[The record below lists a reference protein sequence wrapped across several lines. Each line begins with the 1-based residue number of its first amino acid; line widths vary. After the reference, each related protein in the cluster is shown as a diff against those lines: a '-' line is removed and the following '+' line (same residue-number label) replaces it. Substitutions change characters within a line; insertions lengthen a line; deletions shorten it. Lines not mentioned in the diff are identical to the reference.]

1 MKKFLALAALVL
13 GLASC
18 QTEPEGLDVNVGGAV
33 DTVITVNIPEA
44 ETRANN
50 SGIGVFENGVLD
62 GDATMRYIFQVY
74 YNGETNEASRQVKYA
89 DGTSVSFPVRLVP
102 GRDYQFVVWADVVT
116 AENAGDNH
124 YNTTDLK
131 NITLSNPS
139 TWVAMDETRDAFT
152 ATYKAE
158 KYNGSQ
164 SINIDLYRPFAKLRV
179 VTTDYTALA
188 NLGAG
193 IKAAKATVKYT
204 TDHRSAFNAY
214 TSKAMAADKA
224 NVEHTKYVIAEYTN
238 EDDASRT
245 IFSDYFF
252 AENGDIVKFE
262 MTVYDTNGQEIVT
275 RVFNTDINV
284 NRNYLTTIKG
294 NILTDGNDINVEVKP
309 GFGGTE
315 NPDINYNVITTGSEL
330 IKAIENGGSYL
341 VGNDI
346 YVSAPVASTLAT
358 RAAAVESTINLNG
371 KNITVSNK
379 TVKAFATV
387 AAGNTLTFV
396 GEGNV
401 KLTSDSTAPF
411 INNEGKV
418 VLNGGAFVS
427 ESTSD
432 IIAGDGEIFET
443 GGSIDQDN
451 VKTQLEALQYVFAN
465 GGEMTLTEDIEATET
480 LAITTTNAVV
490 INGGEKSINSAA
502 RYGIEITV
510 DNADVTF
517 NNVNLEVTAE
527 SIYTSYICGIKLT
540 TNNSELTLNNC
551 NVGFDHPSAH
561 DWAYAVNQPY
571 KENNIININGGSY
584 EGANVVNIW
593 GKNHVVNIDGA
604 TLTSLY
610 QYNKMY
616 VGCCIRINS
625 DESNQATGNKV
636 TAKNATF
643 NGDYAVAA
651 MDSGTNNT
659 ITLEGCTDNT
669 KRPSVL
675 DADTDYGYITIA
687 DALAD
692 GATNIHLIDEGE
704 YTLPLG
710 IEAKSGDVVKL
721 VGDVE
726 GVVLLGTNNQWNNN
740 QLPGNY
746 ASGMNL
752 SLENV
757 TYKTINNGYSGG
769 FGGAKSVTFTDC
781 EIIGQ
786 MSAHSNAPHYFYGC
800 TIDPLNG
807 YLYTYASN
815 CVFEGCYF
823 RASEGKALQVY
834 AEAAGTFTTTIKNCR
849 FEAFKQAQTWDK
861 KPVTGIDINSANGAK
876 MVVAIENCTTEGFP
890 VGLNSSSELFNIK
903 CDLSLVTLTVDGLRW
918 VAPNVFLNEAGQA
931 VVGDTTGL
939 KAAVA
944 AGYYDIAL
952 KAGLYETKDFSFNGK
967 TLSLTGIE
975 EGAKILNSQNN
986 AVASGAFDS
995 CKVAFKDLT
1004 IETLGGIYKGFA
1016 RMEATYTNCNFVNN
1030 YFTFQGK
1037 HEFVGCKFDA
1047 PTTPKNEHCLW
1058 TYGASELNF
1067 TECEF
1072 NYNDRCI
1079 NVYQDNGKSSVVVV
1093 FDKCKFNTENAASVG
1108 AVEINASAFPQGATL
1123 NFTECTA
1130 PANGH
1135 MVFIS
1140 KWDPTAGET
1149 ATVTV
1154 DGAAYTTPIQE

>member
-188 NLGAG
+188 NLGTG
-193 IKAAKATVKYT
+193 IKAEKATVAYT
-204 TDHRSAFNAY
+204 TEHRSAFNAY
-214 TSKAMAADKA
+214 TSEAKAADKA
-224 NVEHTKYVIAEYTN
+224 NVEHTKYVIAEYTD
-238 EDDASRT
+238 EEDASRT

>member
-33 DTVITVNIPEA
+33 DTVVTVNIPEA

-50 SGIGVFENGVLD
+50 SGIGVFENGILESDDYTV
-62 GDATMRYIFQVY
+62 RYIFQVY
-74 YNGETNEASRQVKYA
+74 YNGETNTESRQYA
-89 DGTSVSFPVRLVP
+89 YSDGTSVSFPVRLVP
-102 GRDYQFVVWADVVT
+102 GRDYQFVVWADVVK
-116 AENAGDNH
+116 ADKQDLH

-152 ATYKAE
+152 ASHKAE

-179 VTTDYTALA
+179 VTTDYVALA

-193 IKAAKATVKYT
+193 IEAKTATVKYT
-204 TDHRSAFNAY
+204 TEHRSAFNAY
-214 TSKAMAADKA
+214 TSEAEAADLSGVKHE
-224 NVEHTKYVIAEYTN
+224 NYTIATYSLEN
-238 EDDASRT
+238 DAKRT

-252 AENGDIVKFE
+252 AEDDIVKFE

-275 RVFNTDINV
+275 RVFNTDIYAK
-284 NRNYLTTIKG
+284 RNHLTTLLG

-379 TVKAFATV
+379 TAKAFATV

-480 LAITTTNAVV
+480 LTITTTNAVV
-490 INGGEKSINSAA
+490 INGGEKSIKSAA

-527 SIYTSYICGIKLT
+527 SVYTSYICGIKLT

-625 DESNQATGNKV
+625 DESNQGTGNKV

-659 ITLEGCTDNT
+659 IILEGCTDNT

-675 DADTDYGYITIA
+675 DADTDYGYLTIA

-692 GATNIHLIDEGE
+692 GATNIHFIDEGE
-704 YTLPLG
+704 FTLPLG
-710 IEAKSGDVVKL
+710 LEAKSGDIVKL
-721 VGDVE
+721 IGDVE

-740 QLPGNY
+740 ALPGNY

-786 MSAHSNAPHYFYGC
+786 MYAHSNAPHYFYGC

-849 FEAFKQAQTWDK
+849 FEAFKHAQTWDK

-890 VGLNSSSELFNIK
+890 VGLNSSSDLFNVK

-939 KAAVA
+939 KAVVN

-952 KAGLYETKDFSFNGK
+952 KAGVYETKDFSFNGK

-1058 TYGASELNF
+1058 TYGASELHF

-1093 FDKCKFNTENAASVG
+1093 FDKCEFNTENAASVG

-1130 PANGH
+1130 PAYGH

-1140 KWDPTAGET
+1140 KWDPTAGAT
-1149 ATVTV
+1149 AKVTV

>member
-1 MKKFLALAALVL
+1 
-13 GLASC
+13 
-18 QTEPEGLDVNVGGAV
+18 
-33 DTVITVNIPEA
+33 
-44 ETRANN
+44 
-50 SGIGVFENGVLD
+50 
-62 GDATMRYIFQVY
+62 
-74 YNGETNEASRQVKYA
+74 
-89 DGTSVSFPVRLVP
+89 
-102 GRDYQFVVWADVVT
+102 
-116 AENAGDNH
+116 
-124 YNTTDLK
+124 
-131 NITLSNPS
+131 
-139 TWVAMDETRDAFT
+139 
-152 ATYKAE
+152 
-158 KYNGSQ
+158 
-164 SINIDLYRPFAKLRV
+164 
-179 VTTDYTALA
+179 
-188 NLGAG
+188 
-193 IKAAKATVKYT
+193 
-204 TDHRSAFNAY
+204 
-214 TSKAMAADKA
+214 
-224 NVEHTKYVIAEYTN
+224 
-238 EDDASRT
+238 
-245 IFSDYFF
+245 
-252 AENGDIVKFE
+252 
-262 MTVYDTNGQEIVT
+262 
-275 RVFNTDINV
+275 
-284 NRNYLTTIKG
+284 
-294 NILTDGNDINVEVKP
+294 
-309 GFGGTE
+309 
-315 NPDINYNVITTGSEL
+315 
-330 IKAIENGGSYL
+330 
-341 VGNDI
+341 
-346 YVSAPVASTLAT
+346 
-358 RAAAVESTINLNG
+358 
-371 KNITVSNK
+371 
-379 TVKAFATV
+379 
-387 AAGNTLTFV
+387 
-396 GEGNV
+396 
-401 KLTSDSTAPF
+401 
-411 INNEGKV
+411 
-418 VLNGGAFVS
+418 
-427 ESTSD
+427 
-432 IIAGDGEIFET
+432 
-443 GGSIDQDN
+443 
-451 VKTQLEALQYVFAN
+451 
-465 GGEMTLTEDIEATET
+465 MTLTEDIEATET
-480 LAITTTNAVV
+480 LVISTTNAVV

-502 RYGIEITV
+502 RYGIEITA

-517 NNVNLEVTAE
+517 NNVNLEVSAE
-527 SIYTSYICGIKLT
+527 SVYTSYICGIKLT

-551 NVGFDHPSAH
+551 NVGFNHPSAH

-571 KENNIININGGSY
+571 KENNVININGGSY
-584 EGANVVNIW
+584 EGANAVNIW

-675 DADTDYGYITIA
+675 DADTDYGYLTIA

-692 GATNIHLIDEGE
+692 GATNIHLIDKGE

-710 IEAKSGDVVKL
+710 LEAKSGDVVKL
-721 VGDVE
+721 IGDVE
-726 GVVLLGTNNQWNNN
+726 GVVLLGTNNAYNNN
-740 QLPGNY
+740 ALPGNY

-786 MSAHSNAPHYFYGC
+786 MYAHSNAPHYFYGC

-849 FEAFKQAQTWDK
+849 FEAFKQAQTWDQ

-890 VGLNSSSELFNIK
+890 VGLNSSSDLFNVK

-952 KAGLYETKDFSFNGK
+952 KAGVYETKDFSFNGK
-967 TLSLTGIE
+967 TLKLTGIE

-1030 YFTFQGK
+1030 YFTFLGK

-1079 NVYQDNGKSSVVVV
+1079 NVYMDNGKSSVAVA

-1123 NFTECTA
+1123 SFTECTA

-1140 KWDPTAGET
+1140 KWDSTAGAT

-1154 DGAAYTTPIQE
+1154 DGVAYTTPIQQ

>member
-33 DTVITVNIPEA
+33 DTVVTVNIPEA

-102 GRDYQFVVWADVVT
+102 GRNYQFVVWADVVT

-152 ATYKAE
+152 ASHKAE

-164 SINIDLYRPFAKLRV
+164 AINIDLYRPFAKLRV
-179 VTTDYTALA
+179 VTTDYVALD

-193 IKAAKATVKYT
+193 IKAKTATVKYT
-204 TDHRSAFNAY
+204 TEHRSAFNAY
-214 TSKAMAADKA
+214 TSKAEAADLSGVKHE
-224 NVEHTKYVIAEYTN
+224 NYTIATYSL
-238 EDDASRT
+238 EDDAKRT

-252 AENGDIVKFE
+252 AEDDVVKFE

-275 RVFNTDINV
+275 RVFNTDIYAK
-284 NRNYLTTIKG
+284 RNHLTTLLG

-330 IKAIENGGSYL
+330 IKAIKNGGSYL

-379 TVKAFATV
+379 TAKAFATV

-432 IIAGDGEIFET
+432 IIAGNGEIFET

-490 INGGEKSINSAA
+490 INGGEKSIKSAA

-527 SIYTSYICGIKLT
+527 SVYTSYICGIKLT

-571 KENNIININGGSY
+571 KENNVININGGSY

-659 ITLEGCTDNT
+659 ITFEGCTDNT

-675 DADTDYGYITIA
+675 DADTDYGYLTIA

-721 VGDVE
+721 IGDVE

-740 QLPGNY
+740 ALPGNY

-786 MSAHSNAPHYFYGC
+786 MYAHSNAPHYFYGC

-876 MVVAIENCTTEGFP
+876 MVVAIENCKTEGFP
-890 VGLNSSSELFNIK
+890 VGLNSSSDLFNVK

-939 KAAVA
+939 KAVVN

-952 KAGLYETKDFSFNGK
+952 KAGVYETKDFSFNGK

-1058 TYGASELNF
+1058 TYGASELRF

-1079 NVYQDNGKSSVVVV
+1079 NVYQDNGKSSVAVV

-1123 NFTECTA
+1123 SFTECTA

-1140 KWDPTAGET
+1140 KWDSTAGAT

>member
-33 DTVITVNIPEA
+33 DTVVTVNIPEA

-50 SGIGVFENGVLD
+50 SGIGVFENGILESDDYTV
-62 GDATMRYIFQVY
+62 RYIFQVY
-74 YNGETNEASRQVKYA
+74 YNGETNEASRQVKYT

-102 GRDYQFVVWADVVT
+102 GRDYQFVVWADVVK
-116 AENAGDNH
+116 ADKQDLH

-152 ATYKAE
+152 ASYKAE

-164 SINIDLYRPFAKLRV
+164 AINIDLNRPFAKLRV
-179 VTTDYTALA
+179 VTTDYAALA

-214 TSKAMAADKA
+214 TSEAEDADLSGVKHE
-224 NVEHTKYVIAEYTN
+224 NYTIATYSLEN
-238 EDDASRT
+238 DAKRT

-252 AENGDIVKFE
+252 AEDDVVKFE

-275 RVFNTDINV
+275 RVFNTDIYAK
-284 NRNYLTTIKG
+284 RNHLTTLLG

-379 TVKAFATV
+379 TAKAFATV

-480 LAITTTNAVV
+480 LTITTTNAVV

-616 VGCCIRINS
+616 VGCCIRTDSN
-625 DESNQATGNKV
+625 ESNPGTGNKV

-659 ITLEGCTDNT
+659 ITFEGCTDNT

-675 DADTDYGYITIA
+675 DADTNYGYLTIA

-692 GATNIHLIDEGE
+692 GATNIHFIDEGE
-704 YTLPLG
+704 YTLPFG
-710 IEAKSGDVVKL
+710 IGAKSGDVVKL
-721 VGDVE
+721 IGDVE

-740 QLPGNY
+740 ANPGNS
-746 ASGMNL
+746 ATGMNL
-752 SLENV
+752 TLENV

-769 FGGAKSVTFTDC
+769 FGSAKSVTFTDC

-786 MSAHSNAPHYFYGC
+786 MYAHSNAPHYFYGC

-815 CVFEGCYF
+815 CVFEECYF

-834 AEAAGTFTTTIKNCR
+834 AEAPGTFTTTIKNCR
-849 FEAFKQAQTWDK
+849 FEAFKQAQTYDK

-890 VGLNSSSELFNIK
+890 VGLNSSSDLFNVK

-952 KAGLYETKDFSFNGK
+952 KAGVYETKDFSFNGK

-1058 TYGASELNF
+1058 TYGASELHF

-1093 FDKCKFNTENAASVG
+1093 FDKCEFNTENAASVG

-1123 NFTECTA
+1123 SFTECTA
-1130 PANGH
+1130 PANGR

-1140 KWDPTAGET
+1140 KWDSTAGAT

-1154 DGAAYTTPIQE
+1154 DGVAYTTPIQE

>member
-1 MKKFLALAALVL
+1 MKRFLAIAALVL
-13 GLASC
+13 GLAAC

-33 DTVITVNIPEA
+33 DTVITVNIPEN
-44 ETRANN
+44 ETRAND
-50 SGIGVFENGVLD
+50 SGIGVFYNGILESND
-62 GDATMRYIFQVY
+62 YTMRYIFEVY
-74 YNGETNEASRQVKYA
+74 YNGETNDASRQVIYT
-89 DGTSVSFPVRLVP
+89 DGTTVSFPVRLVP
-102 GRDYQFVVWADVVT
+102 GRDYQFVVWADVVMQGGKSLDQLGVYE
-116 AENAGDNH
+116 ASADLH
-124 YNTTDLK
+124 YNTAELT
-131 NITLSNPS
+131 NITLSNNPS

-152 ATYKAE
+152 ATYEAKQF
-158 KYNGSQ
+158 NGAQ

-179 VTTDYTALA
+179 VTTDYVALA
-188 NLGAG
+188 NHGTG
-193 IKAAKATVKYT
+193 IEAEKATVKYT
-204 TDHRSAFNAY
+204 TKHRSAFNAY
-214 TSKAMAADKA
+214 TSKAEAADKA
-224 NVEHTKYVIAEYTN
+224 DVEHTQYIIAEYTN
-238 EDDASRT
+238 EDDAKRT

-252 AENGDIVKFE
+252 AEDDVVKFE
-262 MTVYDTNGQEIVT
+262 MTVYDTNGDEIVT
-275 RVFNTDINV
+275 RVFNTDIYAK
-284 NRNYLTTIKG
+284 RNHLTTLLG

-315 NPDINYNVITTGSEL
+315 NPDINYNVITSGSEL

-379 TVKAFATV
+379 TDKAFATV
-387 AAGNTLTFV
+387 VADNTLTFV

-418 VLNGGAFVS
+418 VLNGGEFVS

-432 IIAGDGEIFET
+432 IIAGNGEIFET

-480 LAITTTNAVV
+480 LTITTTNAVV
-490 INGGEKSINSAA
+490 INGGEKSIKSAA

-551 NVGFDHPSAH
+551 NVGFNHPSAH

-571 KENNIININGGSY
+571 KENNVININGGSY

-625 DESNQATGNKV
+625 NESNQGTGNKV

-643 NGDYAVAA
+643 NGDYAVAY

-659 ITLEGCTDNT
+659 TTLEGCTDNT

-675 DADTDYGYITIA
+675 DADTNYGYLTID

-692 GATNIHLIDEGE
+692 GATNIHFIDEGE
-704 YTLPLG
+704 FTLPLG
-710 IEAKSGDVVKL
+710 IVAKSGDIVKL
-721 VGDVE
+721 IGNVE
-726 GVVLLGTNNQWNNN
+726 GVVLLGTNNMWNNN

-746 ASGMNL
+746 ATGMNL

-786 MSAHSNAPHYFYGC
+786 MYAHSNAPHYFYDC

-815 CVFEGCYF
+815 CVFENCYF

-834 AEAAGTFTTTIKNCR
+834 AEAAGTFTTTIKDCR

-890 VGLNSSSELFNIK
+890 VGLNSGSDLFNVK
-903 CDLSLVTLTVDGLRW
+903 CDLSLVTLTVDGLRF

-931 VVGDTTGL
+931 VVGDTAGIN
-939 KAAVA
+939 AAVA

-952 KAGLYETKDFSFNGK
+952 KGGNYTMPEPDLRGK
-967 TLSLTGIE
+967 TLTISGTKDVVIDATAVDTRDQFVTGANISF
-975 EGAKILNSQNN
+975 EGVTVNFGNVN
-986 AVASGAFDS
+986 
-995 CKVAFKDLT
+995 
-1004 IETLGGIYKGFA
+1004 YMGFA
-1016 RMEATYTNCNFVNN
+1016 NAASLSYKNCKINGLQFLNGPVATFENC
-1030 YFTFQGK
+1030 
-1037 HEFVGCKFDA
+1037 EFNSNGA
-1047 PTTPKNEHCLW
+1047 EHSVW
-1058 TYGASELNF
+1058 TYGCKEINFIECNFTYGDRCVNCYKDQDIDGGKQTVNF
-1067 TECEF
+1067 TECTF
-1072 NYNDRCI
+1072 TAT
-1079 NVYQDNGKSSVVVV
+1079 
-1093 FDKCKFNTENAASVG
+1093 NTASEG
-1108 AVEINASAFPQGATL
+1108 AVEINSCFFSVGIEVNL
-1123 NFTECTA
+1123 NGCTA
-1130 PANGH
+1130 PAYGQMAYVSQWDSTNGA
-1135 MVFIS
+1135 
-1140 KWDPTAGET
+1140 K
-1149 ATVTV
+1149 
-1154 DGAAYTTPIQE
+1154 TTINIQ

>member
-33 DTVITVNIPEA
+33 DTVVTVNIPEA

-50 SGIGVFENGVLD
+50 SGIGVFENGILESDDYTV
-62 GDATMRYIFQVY
+62 RYIFEVY
-74 YNGETNEASRQVKYA
+74 YNGETNTESRQYA
-89 DGTSVSFPVRLVP
+89 YSDGTSVSFPVRLVP
-102 GRDYQFVVWADVVT
+102 GRDYQFVVWADVVK
-116 AENAGDNH
+116 ADKQDLH

-131 NITLSNPS
+131 NITLNPS

-152 ATYKAE
+152 ASHKAE

-164 SINIDLYRPFAKLRV
+164 AINIDLYRPFAKLRV
-179 VTTDYTALA
+179 VTTDYVALD
-188 NLGAG
+188 NLGTG
-193 IKAAKATVKYT
+193 IEAKTATIKYT
-204 TDHRSAFNAY
+204 TEHRSAFNAY
-214 TSKAMAADKA
+214 TSEAEAADLSGVKHE
-224 NVEHTKYVIAEYTN
+224 NYTIATYSL
-238 EDDASRT
+238 EDDAKRT

-252 AENGDIVKFE
+252 AEDDVVKFE

-275 RVFNTDINV
+275 RVFNTDIYAK
-284 NRNYLTTIKG
+284 RNHLTTLLG

-346 YVSAPVASTLAT
+346 YVSAPAASTLAT

-379 TVKAFATV
+379 TAKAFATV

-432 IIAGDGEIFET
+432 IIAGNGEIFET

-480 LAITTTNAVV
+480 LTITTTNAVV

-502 RYGIEITV
+502 RYGIEITA

-517 NNVNLEVTAE
+517 NNLNLEVTAE
-527 SIYTSYICGIKLT
+527 SVYTSYICGIKLT

-551 NVGFDHPSAH
+551 NVGFSHPSAH

-571 KENNIININGGSY
+571 KENNVININGGSY

-625 DESNQATGNKV
+625 DESNQGTGNKV

-659 ITLEGCTDNT
+659 ITLEGCIDNT

-675 DADTDYGYITIA
+675 DADTNYGYLTIA

-692 GATNIHLIDEGE
+692 GATNIHFIDEGE
-704 YTLPLG
+704 FTLPLG

-740 QLPGNY
+740 ALPGNY

-786 MSAHSNAPHYFYGC
+786 MYAHSNATHYFYGC

-815 CVFEGCYF
+815 CVFEDCYF
-823 RASEGKALQVY
+823 RASEGKALQVF

-890 VGLNSSSELFNIK
+890 VGLNSGSDLFNVK

-939 KAAVA
+939 KAAVN

-952 KAGLYETKDFSFNGK
+952 KAGVYETKDFSFNGK

-975 EGAKILNSQNN
+975 EGAKILNSQSNS
-986 AVASGAFDS
+986 VASGAFDS
-995 CKVAFKDLT
+995 CKVTFKDLT

-1016 RMEATYTNCNFVNN
+1016 RMEGVYNNCNFVNN

-1037 HEFVGCKFDA
+1037 HEFIGCKFDA

-1058 TYGASELNF
+1058 TYSASELHF

-1079 NVYQDNGKSSVVVV
+1079 NVYQDNGKSSVAVV

-1123 NFTECTA
+1123 SFTECTA

-1140 KWDPTAGET
+1140 KWDSTAGAT

-1154 DGAAYTTPIQE
+1154 DGVAYTTPIQE